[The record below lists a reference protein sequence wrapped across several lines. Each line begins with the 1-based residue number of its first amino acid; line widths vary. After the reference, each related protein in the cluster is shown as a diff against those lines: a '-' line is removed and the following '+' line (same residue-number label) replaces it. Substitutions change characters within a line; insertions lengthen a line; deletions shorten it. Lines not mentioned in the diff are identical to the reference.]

1 MASPITLDYHN
12 ICVSCKTYLN
22 IFVSQVWMACE
33 KLGMLVMVRI
43 GVVFVVE
50 RCTKKLVRVHL

>member
-1 MASPITLDYHN
+1 
-12 ICVSCKTYLN
+12 
-22 IFVSQVWMACE
+22 MACE
-33 KLGMLVMVRI
+33 KLGMVVMVRI